1 MIFTYYLTEKSFKIQ
16 KATGLDTIL
25 QLKVKMANIISCF
38 ATKNNSQKDLI
49 KMYSS
54 AKAKIKLSVKIKPVK
69 LSEKFFFVA

>member
-38 ATKNNSQKDLI
+38 ATKI
-49 KMYSS
+49 IPR
-54 AKAKIKLSVKIKPVK
+54 KI
-69 LSEKFFFVA
+69 